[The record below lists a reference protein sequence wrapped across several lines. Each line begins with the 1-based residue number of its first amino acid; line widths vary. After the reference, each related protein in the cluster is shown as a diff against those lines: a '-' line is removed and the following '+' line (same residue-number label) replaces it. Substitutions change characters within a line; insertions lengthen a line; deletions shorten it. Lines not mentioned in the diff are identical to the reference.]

1 MERPERSEKD
11 DAQKAKLIF
20 LSLAALVTVLL
31 IWSLYV
37 ANKARTERD
46 AARQEVEMLKQD
58 NAKLEQ
64 MLKDE
69 NQTIDD
75 LKKKLQQCES
85 KPKPKAKHAAKKKP
99 APSKS
104 KAKKS
109 TKHSKSK

>member
-64 MLKDE
+64 LLKDE

-85 KPKPKAKHAAKKKP
+85 KPKPKAKHAVKKKP